1 MRIILAEDDP
11 VLANGLSRALRE
23 AGYAVDVVM
32 DGMQADA
39 ALSTQECDLLILDLG
54 LPKMSG
60 LEVLRRARAA
70 NNHTPILIL
79 TATDSVEQRVQ
90 GLDLGAD
97 DYMAKPFSLSE
108 LQARVRA
115 LTRRQGGFDQSR
127 LQFGSLSYDQVSRSA
142 HVGDQLLD
150 LSAREVSVLEVLLTR
165 AGRLVSKDQILD
177 HLCEWGDEVSHNAI
191 EVYVHR
197 LRKKLEISGVSINT
211 IRGLGYCL
219 EKSAAPLSE
228 THSV

>member
-1 MRIILAEDDP
+1 
-11 VLANGLSRALRE
+11 
-23 AGYAVDVVM
+23 
-32 DGMQADA
+32 
-39 ALSTQECDLLILDLG
+39 
-54 LPKMSG
+54 MSG
-60 LEVLRRARAA
+60 LEVLRRARAR

-79 TATDSVEQRVQ
+79 TAADSVEQRVQ

-115 LTRRQGGFDQSR
+115 LTRRQGGFDQSL
-127 LQFGSLSYDQVSRSA
+127 LQLGALSFDQVSRSA
-142 HVGDQLLD
+142 HVGGQLLE
-150 LSAREVSVLEVLLTR
+150 LSAREVSVLEVLLSR

-191 EVYVHR
+191 EVYMHR
-197 LRKKLEISGVSINT
+197 LRKKLAESGVMIST

-219 EKSAAPLSE
+219 EKPTNPSNL
-228 THSV
+228 

>member
-1 MRIILAEDDP
+1 MRILLAEDDA

-23 AGYAVDVVM
+23 AGYAVDVVH
-32 DGMQADA
+32 DGEQADA
-39 ALSTQECDLLILDLG
+39 AMSTQECDLLILDLG
-54 LPKMSG
+54 LPKLSG
-60 LEVLRRARAA
+60 IEVLRRARAR

-79 TATDSVEQRVQ
+79 TAGDSVEQRVQ

-115 LTRRQGGFDQSR
+115 LTRRQGGFDQSK
-127 LQFGSLSYDQVSRSA
+127 LTIGVLSFDQVSRSA
-142 HVGDQLLD
+142 YVNDQLID
-150 LSAREVSVLEVLLTR
+150 LSAREVGVLEVLFTR
-165 AGRLVSKDQILD
+165 AGRLVNKEQILD
-177 HLCEWGDEVSHNAI
+177 HLCEWGEEVSHNAI

-197 LRKKLEISGVSINT
+197 LRKKLEPSGMVIST

-219 EKSAAPLSE
+219 EKPR
-228 THSV
+228 V

>member
-1 MRIILAEDDP
+1 MRILIAEDDA
-11 VLANGLSRALRE
+11 VLADGLSRALRDF
-23 AGYAVDVVM
+23 GYAVDVVT
-32 DGMQADA
+32 DGSQADV
-39 ALSTQECDLLILDLG
+39 ALTTQECDLVILDLG

-60 LEVLRRARAA
+60 LEVLHRARAR

-79 TATDSVEQRVQ
+79 TAADSVEQRVQ

-115 LTRRQGGFDQSR
+115 LTRRQGGFDQSL
-127 LQFGSLSYDQVSRSA
+127 LQLGALSFDQVSRSA
-142 HVGDQLLD
+142 HVGGQLLE
-150 LSAREVSVLEVLLTR
+150 LSAREVSVLEVLLSR

-191 EVYVHR
+191 EVYMHR
-197 LRKKLEISGVSINT
+197 LRKKLAESGVMIST

-219 EKSAAPLSE
+219 EKPANPSNL
-228 THSV
+228 